1 MKIHEYQAK
10 EIFAEYGIP
19 TVQGVALSAVEDVY
33 DYAVNAGA
41 PIIVKAQ
48 VHVGGR
54 GKAGGVKMA
63 RTPQEARDKAS
74 KIFGMNIKG
83 FPVKK
88 VLVYPA
94 LEIKREAYIGI
105 TIDRTAKKIVLICS
119 AEGGVDIEDLAREK
133 PEAILKLHVDPS
145 SKAPEK
151 IFDDLAGKIY
161 PEDFLAR
168 EAAAIFPRLFKLFIE
183 KDCSLAEINPLVLDE
198 TGHLTA
204 IDAKIVFDDNALFR
218 HPELAELQDP
228 DQENPKE
235 IEAKKSGLSFVEL
248 DGNIGCIV
256 NGAGLAMA
264 TMDMIK
270 AAGGQPANFLDVGGS
285 SNPDKVLNALK
296 IILSNPKI
304 KAIVIN
310 IFGGIT
316 RCDDIA
322 SGIIKAT
329 GSIPIPVPIFVRLT
343 GTNQDKAREMLRG
356 TNLVSADT
364 MQDVIEKAVSF
375 VKN

>member
-10 EIFAEYGIP
+10 KIFAEYGIP
-19 TVQGVALSAVEDVY
+19 TVLGQTASTVEEVY
-33 DYAVNAGA
+33 HYAVKIAA
-41 PIIVKAQ
+41 PIIIKAQ

-63 RTPQEARDKAS
+63 RTPLEARDKAS
-74 KIFGMNIKG
+74 KILGMNIKG

-88 VLVYPA
+88 VLVYRA

-105 TIDRTAKKIVLICS
+105 TIDRSAKKIVLIGS
-119 AEGGVDIEDLAREK
+119 AEGGMDIEDLAREK
-133 PEAILKLHVDPS
+133 PNAILKIHVDPS
-145 SKAPEK
+145 SNVPET

-168 EAAAIFPRLFKLFIE
+168 EAAAIFSRLYNLFIE
-183 KDCSLAEINPLVLDE
+183 KDCTLVEINPLILDE
-198 TGHLTA
+198 TGHLIA

-218 HPELAELQDP
+218 HPELAALQDP

-235 IEAKKSGLSFVEL
+235 IEAKAGGLSFVEL

-329 GSIPIPVPIFVRLT
+329 GSISIPVPIFVRLT

-364 MQDVIEKAVSF
+364 MQDVIEKAASF

>member
-10 EIFAEYGIP
+10 EIFAKYGIP
-19 TVQGVALSAVEDVY
+19 VVEGKALISADQVY

-63 RTPQEARDKAS
+63 RAPQEARDKAS
-74 KIFGMNIKG
+74 KILGMDIKG

-88 VLVYPA
+88 VLVYRA
-94 LEIKREAYIGI
+94 REIKREAYIGI
-105 TIDRTAKKIVLICS
+105 TIDRSAKKIVLICS

-133 PEAILKLHVDPS
+133 PEAILKVHVDPS
-145 SKAPEK
+145 SKAPET
-151 IFDDLAGKIY
+151 IFDDLARKIY
-161 PEDFLAR
+161 PEEFLAK
-168 EAAAIFPRLFKLFIE
+168 EASAIFSRLYKLFIE
-183 KDCSLAEINPLVLDE
+183 KDCSLAEINPLILDE
-198 TGHLTA
+198 TGHLIA

-235 IEAKKSGLSFVEL
+235 IEAKKNGLSFVEL

-329 GSIPIPVPIFVRLT
+329 GSISIPVPIFVRLT
-343 GTNQDKAREMLRG
+343 GTNQDKAREMLHG
-356 TNLVSADT
+356 TTLIAADT

-375 VKN
+375 VMN